1 MSLSYMLKVVLDKN
15 RLRTRTLK
23 EETLY
28 LHKEIYI
35 KTYDYMVPIPY
46 IYLKVGN
53 VSFIEGLF

>member
-1 MSLSYMLKVVLDKN
+1 MLLSYMLKVVLDKN

-28 LHKEIYI
+28 LHKEISV
-35 KTYDYMVPIPY
+35 KTYDSMAPITY
-46 IYLKVGN
+46 TYLKVGN